1 MKMGWQK
8 EKSGIVSGSDVG
20 GDVQVGTA
28 YAARFVNPDLPR
40 CVVEITVFPSA
51 PERPIETQEGS
62 VTTFHGFKNDLDS
75 LGLDTQIAYVI
86 ANEGADMDSPWDDAE
101 WERTDFDSLDTAPFG
116 EDVKKAESAG
126 RRWLENFDP
135 AHITWNGEPF

>member
-20 GDVQVGTA
+20 GDVQVGKA
-28 YAARFVNPDLPR
+28 FSARFVNPDLPR

-51 PERPIETQEGS
+51 PERSAETQEGS
-62 VTTFHGFKNDLDS
+62 VTTFHGFTNDLDS
-75 LGLDTQIAYVI
+75 LGLDTQTEYVI

-101 WERTDFDSLDTAPFG
+101 WDRTDFDTLDTAPFG
-116 EDVKKAESAG
+116 GDVKKAEAAAL
-126 RRWLENFDP
+126 RWLENFDP
-135 AHITWNGEPF
+135 AHITWDGKPF

>member
-1 MKMGWQK
+1 MKMWQMD
-8 EKSGIVSGSDVG
+8 ETGITRGGDVG

-51 PERPIETQEGS
+51 PERPIETREGS

-75 LGLDTQIAYVI
+75 LGLDTQTEYVI
-86 ANEGADMDSPWDDAE
+86 ACEGADMDHPRNDAE
-101 WERTDFDSLDTAPFG
+101 WEHIEYDSLDTAPFG
-116 EDVKKAESAG
+116 EDVKKAEGAA

-135 AHITWNGEPF
+135 ARDIAWNGEPF